1 MSNGNS
7 KPSKTVKKTKLLIDK
22 DALKK
27 LSLVAV
33 AYSHVERD
41 FFPTKAAYDAEV
53 EVEERAKEVAQ
64 KVEELGLNVRLYPGD
79 QYFLTNLLVDK
90 PDVVINLVD
99 TLKGKDRL
107 QTSVPAALE
116 LSSIPYTGSG
126 MEGLI
131 IGNNRNLTKRL
142 LVAYDI
148 PTPAFQFIRRVGSS
162 IDSELGLPLIVK
174 LNESGGS
181 VGIDNKAVKET
192 SKMAQKKIDEMISTY
207 KIPVIVER
215 FIDGP
220 EVTVIVFDDGTKKR
234 VFMAEK
240 VFRKKPDGK
249 HYFTSLESYDD
260 LYAYKYKPLEDE
272 ALKEK
277 IKRLSIRAFNA
288 LHHKDY
294 AKFDV
299 RVEESTNTPYY
310 TDSNP
315 NTAFGP
321 DTGLPMTEVMMMYG
335 VAFEDT
341 LASLLSKYAKSL
353 S

>member
-1 MSNGNS
+1 MTDTNNS
-7 KPSKTVKKTKLLIDK
+7 KPSKIKRVKLSIDK

-33 AYSHVERD
+33 AYSHVERVD
-41 FFPTKAAYDAEV
+41 FPTQAAYDAEI
-53 EVEERAKEVAQ
+53 EVEDRAEEVAN
-64 KVEELGLNVRLYPGD
+64 KVKELGLNVKLYPGD

-99 TLKGKDRL
+99 TFKGKDRL

-116 LSSIPYTGSG
+116 LSSIPYTGAG

-148 PTPAFQFIRRVGSS
+148 PTPSFQFVRRVGSS
-162 IDSELGLPLIVK
+162 IDTELGLPLIVK
-174 LNESGGS
+174 LNEGGGS
-181 VGIDNKAVKET
+181 VGIDGKAVKET
-192 SKMAQKKIDEMISTY
+192 IEAVQKRADEMIATY
-207 KIPVIVER
+207 RLPVIVER

-220 EVTVIVFDDGTKKR
+220 EVTVVVFDDGDKKR

-240 VFRKKPDGK
+240 IFRKKTGK
-249 HYFTSLESYDD
+249 HYFTSLASYDD
-260 LYAYKYKPLEDE
+260 VHAYKYKEVEDIP
-272 ALKEK
+272 LKEK
-277 IKRLSIRAFNA
+277 ITRLSIRAFNA
-288 LHHKDY
+288 LYHKDY
-294 AKFDV
+294 AKFDI
-299 RVEESTNTPYY
+299 RVEDSTNTPYF

-321 DTGLPMTEVMMMYG
+321 DLGLPITEVMKMHG
-335 VAFEDT
+335 VEFEDT
-341 LASLLSKYAKSL
+341 LAALLSKYAKSL